1 MSTNEKFHLHEFR
14 RTSQTE
20 RALRVD
26 SFVSLFAN
34 TRGKGV
40 GTMRDNPSLSPMQI
54 DRIRSVGA
62 LLRSVQAGEVLYEP
76 SQPDVALFIVL
87 EGNVSICKTGEDNKI
102 LAVREA
108 NQFTGEMSII
118 SGKRSLLKARV
129 TADGSVLELSRDNV
143 LSLMAKDTELGE
155 IFMEAFVARR
165 LLMIQLGEGNVVLF
179 GTKGSPRTLALR
191 EFLARN
197 AHPFTYIDIDSESFA
212 GELMEKLAVRNS
224 EIPVVYCDNRHVLRN
239 PSIAELAQC
248 LDLNINTDKS
258 VRDVVVIGGGPAGL
272 AAAVYAASE
281 GLRTLVIEKS
291 APGGQAGSSSRIEN
305 YLGFPTGISG
315 QELANRFI
323 AQAQKFGAQIMVAQS
338 VVHIDTSH
346 HPYKVILESGLKFNA
361 RAVVIATGA
370 QYARLPIEDADEFTG
385 RGIYYNATHMEAQL
399 CDSEEVIV
407 VGGGNSAGQAAVF
420 LAKSSTTVH
429 LFVRSHKL
437 SDSMSQYLIG
447 RIEAHPRIEI
457 HYQTRITNLS
467 GGVHLEHVV
476 WRDDA
481 LGETKT
487 GPIRHVF
494 VMAGAAPRTEW
505 LEDSFMLDSKGFIVT
520 GSDLGNFAGGHQWP
534 IGRSP
539 FLLETNVPGIFAVGD
554 TRAGSVKRVASAVGE
569 GSMAVHL
576 VHRYLAECGDRLAS
590 GREAQMGTAS
600 ARA

>member
-1 MSTNEKFHLHEFR
+1 
-14 RTSQTE
+14 
-20 RALRVD
+20 
-26 SFVSLFAN
+26 
-34 TRGKGV
+34 
-40 GTMRDNPSLSPMQI
+40 MRDNPNLSSEQI
-54 DRIRSVGA
+54 DRIRSVA
-62 LLRSVQAGEVLYEP
+62 ELRSVHVGEVLYE
-76 SQPDVALFIVL
+76 SSHPDVPLFIVL
-87 EGNVSICKTGEDNKI
+87 EGSVSISRTGEDDKI

-108 NQFTGEMSII
+108 NQFTGEMSVI

-129 TADGSVLELSRDNV
+129 TCDGSVLELSRDKV

-179 GTKGSPRTLALR
+179 GSKSSARTLALR
-191 EFLARN
+191 EFLTRN
-197 AHPFTYIDIDSESFA
+197 AHPFTYVDIDSESFA
-212 GELMEKLAVRNS
+212 SELMEKLAVRNS
-224 EIPVVYCDNRHVLRN
+224 EIPVVYCNNRYVLRN
-239 PSIAELAQC
+239 PSIVELAQC

-258 VRDVVVIGGGPAGL
+258 VRDVVVIGAGPAGL

-315 QELANRFI
+315 QELANRSI
-323 AQAQKFGAQIMVAQS
+323 AQAEKFGAQIMVAQS
-338 VVHIDTSH
+338 VVHIDTSRQ
-346 HPYKVILESGLKFNA
+346 PYKVVLESGLKFNA

-370 QYARLPIEDADEFTG
+370 QYARLPIEDADAFTG
-385 RGIYYNATHMEAQL
+385 RGIYYNATHMEGQL
-399 CDSEEVIV
+399 CDSEEIIV

-420 LAKSSTTVH
+420 LAQSSSKVH
-429 LFVRSHKL
+429 LFVRSQKL

-457 HYQTRITNLS
+457 HYRTWIS
-467 GGVHLEHVV
+467 GLRGAGHLERVE

-481 LGETKT
+481 LGETKS

-505 LEDSFMLDSKGFIVT
+505 LEDSFVLDNKGFIVT
-520 GSDLGNFAGGHQWP
+520 GPDLAGFPTGDQWP
-534 IGRSP
+534 LPRAP
-539 FLLETNVPGIFAVGD
+539 LMLETSVPGIFAVGD

-576 VHRYLAECGDRLAS
+576 VHRYLAECAEQHAS
-590 GREAQMGTAS
+590 LPHVSSSRF
-600 ARA
+600 

>member
-1 MSTNEKFHLHEFR
+1 
-14 RTSQTE
+14 
-20 RALRVD
+20 
-26 SFVSLFAN
+26 
-34 TRGKGV
+34 
-40 GTMRDNPSLSPMQI
+40 MRDNPNLSPKQI
-54 DRIRSVGA
+54 DRIRSVA
-62 LLRSVQAGEVLYEP
+62 QLRSVQAGEVLYEP
-76 SQPDVALFIVL
+76 SQPDVPLFIVL
-87 EGNVSICKTGEDNKI
+87 EGNVSISRTGEDDKI

-108 NQFTGEMSII
+108 NQFTGEMSVL

-129 TADGSVLELSRDNV
+129 TGDGSVLELSRDKV

-179 GTKGSPRTLALR
+179 GTKSSARTLALR
-191 EFLARN
+191 EFLTRN
-197 AHPFTYIDIDSESFA
+197 AHPFTYVDIDSDSFA

-224 EIPVVYCDNRHVLRN
+224 EIPVVYCNNRHVLRN
-239 PSIAELAQC
+239 PSIVELAQC
-248 LDLNINTDKS
+248 LDLNVNTDKS
-258 VRDVVVIGGGPAGL
+258 VRDVVVIGAGPAGL

-305 YLGFPTGISG
+305 YLGFPTGVSG
-315 QELANRFI
+315 QELANRSI

-338 VVHIDTSH
+338 VVHIDTSRQ
-346 HPYKVILESGLKFNA
+346 PYKVILESGLKFNA

-370 QYARLPIEDADEFTG
+370 QYARLPIEDADAFTG

-399 CDSEEVIV
+399 CDSEKVIV

-420 LAKSSTTVH
+420 LAQSSVMVH
-429 LFVRSHKL
+429 LFVRSQML

-447 RIEAHPRIEI
+447 RIEAHPRIQI
-457 HYQTRITNLS
+457 HYQTRITGLS
-467 GGVHLEHVV
+467 GAGHLEHVE

-481 LGETKT
+481 LEETRS

-505 LEDSFMLDSKGFIVT
+505 LEDSFVLDDRGFIVT
-520 GSDLGNFAGGHQWP
+520 GPDLAVFAGGDQWP
-534 IGRSP
+534 LKRP
-539 FLLETNVPGIFAVGD
+539 PLMLETSVPGIFAVGD

-576 VHRYLAECGDRLAS
+576 VHRYLAECAEQLPSVQQA
-590 GREAQMGTAS
+590 
-600 ARA
+600 